1 MNQFEINET
10 GDDYIARI
18 KHLSRNQTTNMSDE
32 FKTFSSLFGMVGQME
47 IDFLITNI
55 NRDNLFGKP
64 INEIKLGTIKNLSI
78 VQYLQRKQFG
88 NVGRILSDIIISKIN
103 TI

>member
-1 MNQFEINET
+1 MIEFEIGET
-10 GDDYIARI
+10 VDDYIDRI